1 MYNQYFAGTI
11 DITEMVLYLFFAFF
25 LCLVIYLQN
34 ESTREGFPIE
44 DDVTGKLET
53 NNGFFFRAVDPKD
66 YLMSDGTVLKKP
78 DGVRDTQDISFR
90 RTAAWPGSPIEPTGN
105 PLTAGVGPGSYALRA
120 NVPDVT
126 SHGDVRIAPLRVSP
140 DYYTDPKDAQLVG
153 MTLVGNDKKPGGTI
167 TDVWVDRAEF
177 LIRYLEVATINAD
190 GTTTGKTV
198 LVPMTMCAVKKAT
211 NTVHLDAVNGHQVAG
226 APQLAN
232 PNQITLLEEEKCV
245 GYFGAGYLYATK
257 ELAEPLL

>member
-34 ESTREGFPIE
+34 EGTREGFPIE
-44 DDVTGKLET
+44 DDVTGKIES
-53 NNGFFFRAVDPKD
+53 NNGFFFRAADPKA
-66 YLMSDGTVLKKP
+66 YLMSDGTTRMKP
-78 DGVRDTQDISFR
+78 DGIRDTHDMSFK
-90 RTAAWPGSPIEPTGN
+90 RTAAWSGSPIEPVGN
-105 PLTAGVGPGSYALRA
+105 PLTSGVGPGAYAIRA
-120 NVPDVT
+120 DVPDMT
-126 SHGDVRIAPLRVSP
+126 SHGSVRIAPLRIAP
-140 DYYTDPKDAQLVG
+140 DYFTDPKDAQLVG
-153 MTLVGNDKKPGGTI
+153 MALVGNDKKCGGTI
-167 TDVWVDRAEF
+167 TDIWVDRAEF
-177 LIRYLEVATINAD
+177 LIRYLEVATINTD
-190 GTTTGKTV
+190 GTGTGKTV

-211 NTVHLDAVNGHQVAG
+211 KTVLLDAVYGHQVAG

-257 ELAEPLL
+257 EMVEPLL